1 MPGEETE
8 AFAKGQRETLAG
20 EEEIR
25 QQNTKLRNCNQAPP
39 YYWRLWNLAHV
50 FQTIRH
56 FNDLISKYH
65 HYMRIQNNLF
75 LDAL

>member
-8 AFAKGQRETLAG
+8 AFAKGQRETLAVA
-20 EEEIR
+20 EEIR

-39 YYWRLWNLAHV
+39 YWRLWNLAHV

>member
-8 AFAKGQRETLAG
+8 AFAKGQRETQPV
-20 EEEIR
+20 EEEIG
-25 QQNTKLRNCNQAPP
+25 QQNIKLRNCNQEPP
-39 YYWRLWNLAHV
+39 YWRLWNLAHV

-56 FNDLISKYH
+56 FNDLISKH
-65 HYMRIQNNLF
+65 RHYMRIQNNLF